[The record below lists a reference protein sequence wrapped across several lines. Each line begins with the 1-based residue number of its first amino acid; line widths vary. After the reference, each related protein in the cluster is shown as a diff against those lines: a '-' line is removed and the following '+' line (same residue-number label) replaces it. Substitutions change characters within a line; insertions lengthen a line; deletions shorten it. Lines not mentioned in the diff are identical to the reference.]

1 LQQCDTPLNL
11 YHAPANM
18 FVAGF
23 LGTPSMNFLHDATV
37 VKNGAGP
44 LIDTGVFKLHL
55 PESRSEALSPYIGKQ
70 VVVGIRPQDIHDK
83 ALNPPAGAD
92 LDNVVRMNVDVI
104 EPMGAVSTVFLNAG
118 SQTLI
123 AEIDA
128 ETRAKEGGPLDVVVD
143 AQAAHVFDKDTEQAI
158 V

>member
-1 LQQCDTPLNL
+1 
-11 YHAPANM
+11 M
-18 FVAGF
+18 
-23 LGTPSMNFLHDATV
+23 
-37 VKNGAGP
+37 
-44 LIDTGVFKLHL
+44 
-55 PESRSEALSPYIGKQ
+55 
-70 VVVGIRPQDIHDK
+70 VVGIRPQDIHDK
-83 ALNPPAGAD
+83 ALNPPTAAD

-118 SQTLI
+118 NQTLV

-143 AQAAHVFDKDTEQAI
+143 AQAAHVFDKDTEVAI